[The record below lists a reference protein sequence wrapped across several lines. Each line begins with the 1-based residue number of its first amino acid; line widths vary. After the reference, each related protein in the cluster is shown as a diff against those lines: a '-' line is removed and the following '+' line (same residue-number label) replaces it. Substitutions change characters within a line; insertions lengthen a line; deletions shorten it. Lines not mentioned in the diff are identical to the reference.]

1 MINRICI
8 TVASA
13 LGAGFAPFAPG
24 TWGSLVASVFFLLA
38 YYIGWDQTGWPL
50 LLLTLVLSVIAHQ
63 CIIRLPENWIHDDQR
78 IVIDEV
84 LGVMVTMLFIPLN
97 GKTIF
102 LSLVLFR
109 IFDIWKPLGIR
120 RFDHLHSDWSVIVDD
135 LLAGVYANLTL
146 RGLVVLLS
154 AYGLW

>member
-1 MINRICI
+1 MMRTVRIA
-8 TVASA
+8 VASA
-13 LGAGFAPFAPG
+13 FGAGFAPFAPG
-24 TWGSLVASVFFLLA
+24 TWGSLVASVFFVIG
-38 YYIGWDQTGWPL
+38 YYIGWVQTGWPL
-50 LLLTLVLSVIAHQ
+50 LWLTLALSVIAHQ
-63 CIIRLPENWIHDDQR
+63 CIIRLPEDWIHDDQR

-97 GKTIF
+97 GWTIF

-120 RFDHLHSDWSVIVDD
+120 RFDHLHSEWSVIVDD

-146 RGLVVLLS
+146 RGLIVLLP
-154 AYGLW
+154 AYELW